1 MRKLLFFF
9 LISISL
15 LAQKAPENLGSA
27 VNSEYSELNP
37 VISPDGRTLYFG
49 RKSHPSNRYG
59 VKGSETIS
67 GSQDIWFSEKVGDTW
82 SSARRL
88 SEVLNRDQYNTI
100 LSISP
105 DGQTILLKGAY
116 VNGTYETRGFSISN
130 KTTGGW
136 SVPVKVDIPGYEQLS
151 KGKNEYGYLTMD
163 GKAILLAFARKK
175 NSEDDD
181 LYVSF
186 YEDGRWSRPMDL
198 GEGIN
203 TKYSE
208 TTPFLSADGKTLY
221 FSSDRPGGQGSQDIY
236 LTRRLDDT
244 WQNWRKPQNLGS
256 PINTEEYDAY
266 YSIAAKGDYAYF
278 MSGKASLGKKDI
290 FRLSVESLEAAGTE
304 GLSPKSGG
312 KESGG
317 SPEGLSPKSG
327 GKESGG
333 SPEGMSPKSGGK
345 ESGGSPEGLS
355 PKSGGKE
362 SGGKVGNAPSDAA
375 MGDSRL
381 GNSSTRSVTS
391 QESDPV
397 VLLSG
402 TVLNQQTGK
411 VPEDATITY
420 EDLSNGKVLG
430 QAKPDPSSGKY
441 KLVLPYGKNYGITAK
456 AKGLIP
462 ASTNLDLSTLR
473 GRYLELDDRDLSM
486 VPLVKGN
493 TATVNNLFFDLGKA
507 ALKPESEPELKR
519 ILQVM
524 KENKALVIEISG
536 HTDNTG
542 SDEINNKLSLERAN
556 AVKDYLLNGLI
567 ESNRIR
573 TKGYGKSKPKAD
585 NATEEGRQ
593 INRRV
598 EIEIL

>member
-1 MRKLLFFF
+1 MRKLLFFLLMSGF
-9 LISISL
+9 LM
-15 LAQKAPENLGSA
+15 AQKAPENLGSA
-27 VNSEYSELNP
+27 VNSEFSELNP

-49 RKSHPSNRYG
+49 RKNHPANRYG

-67 GSQDIWFSEKVGDTW
+67 GSQDIWFSEKVGDNW
-82 SSARRL
+82 STARRL

-130 KTTGGW
+130 KTTAGW
-136 SVPVKVDIPGYEQLS
+136 TVPVKVDIPGYEQMS

-181 LYVSF
+181 LYISF
-186 YEDGRWSRPMDL
+186 FEDGRWTRPLEL
-198 GEGIN
+198 GDEIN

-244 WQNWRKPQNLGS
+244 WQHWRKPQNLGS
-256 PINTEEYDAY
+256 PINTDEYDAY

-278 MSGKASLGKKDI
+278 MSGKGSLGKKDI
-290 FRLSVESLEAAGTE
+290 FRLAIESPESAGTE
-304 GLSPKSGG
+304 GTSPKSEGKESGFSPEGTSPKSGG
-312 KESGG
+312 TEAGG
-317 SPEGLSPKSG
+317 NTSG
-327 GKESGG
+327 GKI
-333 SPEGMSPKSGGK
+333 
-345 ESGGSPEGLS
+345 
-355 PKSGGKE
+355 
-362 SGGKVGNAPSDAA
+362 GNAPADAA
-375 MGDSRL
+375 MADSRF
-381 GNSSTRSVTS
+381 GPSSTRSVTS

-411 VPEDATITY
+411 VPEDASVTY

-430 QAKPDPSSGKY
+430 QAKPDPTTGKY

-462 ASTNLDLSTLR
+462 TSTNLDLSTAR

-493 TATVNNLFFDLGKA
+493 TATINNLFFDLGKA
-507 ALKPESEPELKR
+507 TLKPESEPELKR

-524 KENKALVIEISG
+524 KENTALVIEISG

-556 AVKDYLLNGLI
+556 AVKENLLKGGI
-567 ESNRIR
+567 DQARIK

>member
-1 MRKLLFFF
+1 M
-9 LISISL
+9 
-15 LAQKAPENLGSA
+15 AQKAPENLGSA
-27 VNSEYSELNP
+27 VNSEFSELNP

-49 RKSHPSNRYG
+49 RKNHPANRYG

-82 SSARRL
+82 STARRL

-130 KTTGGW
+130 KTTAGW
-136 SVPVKVDIPGYEQLS
+136 TVPVKVDIPGYEQMS

-186 YEDGRWSRPMDL
+186 FEDGRWTRPLEL
-198 GEGIN
+198 GDEIN

-244 WQNWRKPQNLGS
+244 WQHWRKPQNLGA

-266 YSIAAKGDYAYF
+266 YSISAKGDYAYF
-278 MSGKASLGKKDI
+278 MSGKGSLGKKDI
-290 FRLSVESLEAAGTE
+290 FRLAIESPPGGGLVKESSQVGGAASDLVKESE
-304 GLSPKSGG
+304 GKDSGG
-312 KESGG
+312 KII
-317 SPEGLSPKSG
+317 
-327 GKESGG
+327 
-333 SPEGMSPKSGGK
+333 
-345 ESGGSPEGLS
+345 
-355 PKSGGKE
+355 
-362 SGGKVGNAPSDAA
+362 NAPADAA
-375 MGDSRL
+375 MADSRF
-381 GNSSTRSVTS
+381 GPSSTRSVTS

-411 VPEDATITY
+411 VPEDAYVTY

-430 QAKPDPSSGKY
+430 QAKPDPTTGKY

-462 ASTNLDLSTLR
+462 TSTNLDLTTVR

-493 TATVNNLFFDLGKA
+493 TATINNLFFDLGKA
-507 ALKPESEPELKR
+507 TLKPESEPELKR

-524 KENKALVIEISG
+524 KENTALVIEISG

-556 AVKDYLLNGLI
+556 AVRENLLKGGI
-567 ESNRIR
+567 DQARIK

>member
-1 MRKLLFFF
+1 MDHGLSAGEDGKEVDLRGMRKLLFFLLMSGF
-9 LISISL
+9 LM
-15 LAQKAPENLGSA
+15 AQKAPENLGSA
-27 VNSEYSELNP
+27 VNSEFSELNP

-49 RKSHPSNRYG
+49 RKNHPANRYG

-82 SSARRL
+82 STARRL

-130 KTTGGW
+130 KTTAGW
-136 SVPVKVDIPGYEQLS
+136 TVPVKVDIPGYEQMS

-186 YEDGRWSRPMDL
+186 FEDGRWTRPLEL
-198 GEGIN
+198 GDEIN

-244 WQNWRKPQNLGS
+244 WQHWRKPQNLGA

-266 YSIAAKGDYAYF
+266 YSISAKGDYAYF
-278 MSGKASLGKKDI
+278 MSGKGSLGKKDI
-290 FRLSVESLEAAGTE
+290 FRLAIESPPGG
-304 GLSPKSGG
+304 GLVKESGG
-312 KESGG
+312 KES
-317 SPEGLSPKSG
+317 EGKDSG
-327 GKESGG
+327 GKII
-333 SPEGMSPKSGGK
+333 
-345 ESGGSPEGLS
+345 
-355 PKSGGKE
+355 
-362 SGGKVGNAPSDAA
+362 NAPADAA
-375 MGDSRL
+375 MADSRF
-381 GNSSTRSVTS
+381 GPSSTRSVTS

-411 VPEDATITY
+411 VPEDASVTY

-430 QAKPDPSSGKY
+430 QAKPDPTTGKY

-462 ASTNLDLSTLR
+462 TSTNLDLTTVR

-493 TATVNNLFFDLGKA
+493 TATINNLFFDLGKA
-507 ALKPESEPELKR
+507 TLKPESEPELKR

-524 KENKALVIEISG
+524 KENTALVIEISG

-556 AVKDYLLNGLI
+556 AVRENLLKGGI
-567 ESNRIR
+567 DQARIK

>member
-1 MRKLLFFF
+1 MKKLLFFL
-9 LISISL
+9 LISGFL
-15 LAQKAPENLGSA
+15 MAQKAPENLGSA
-27 VNSEYSELNP
+27 VNSEFSELNP

-49 RKSHPSNRYG
+49 RKNHPANRYG
-59 VKGSETIS
+59 VKGSETIA

-82 SSARRL
+82 STARRL

-116 VNGTYETRGFSISN
+116 VNGAYETRGFSISN
-130 KTTGGW
+130 KTNGGW
-136 SVPVKVDIPGYEQLS
+136 SVPVKVDIPGYEQMS
-151 KGKNEYGYLTMD
+151 KGKNEYAYLTMD

-186 YEDGRWSRPMDL
+186 FEDGRWTRPLEL
-198 GEGIN
+198 GEEIN

-236 LTRRLDDT
+236 MTRRLDDT
-244 WQNWRKPQNLGS
+244 WQHWRKPQNLGT

-278 MSGKASLGKKDI
+278 MSGKGSLGKKDI
-290 FRLSVESLEAAGTE
+290 FRLAIESPEGDSPESAGSPD
-304 GLSPKSGG
+304 GISPKSRGTGAGG
-312 KESGG
+312 T
-317 SPEGLSPKSG
+317 
-327 GKESGG
+327 
-333 SPEGMSPKSGGK
+333 
-345 ESGGSPEGLS
+345 
-355 PKSGGKE
+355 E
-362 SGGKVGNAPSDAA
+362 SGGKVGNAPADAA
-375 MGDSRL
+375 IGDSRF

-391 QESDPV
+391 QDSDPV
-397 VLLSG
+397 VLVSG

-411 VPEDATITY
+411 VPEDASVSY
-420 EDLSNGKVLG
+420 EDLSTGKVLG
-430 QAKPDPSSGKY
+430 QAKPDPATGRY
-441 KLVLPYGKNYGITAK
+441 KLVLPFGKNYGITAK

-462 ASTNLDLSTLR
+462 TSTNLDLTTMK

-493 TATVNNLFFDLGKA
+493 TATINNLFFDLGKA
-507 ALKPESEPELKR
+507 TLKPESAPELKR

-524 KENKALVIEISG
+524 SENKALVIEISG

-556 AVKDYLLNGLI
+556 AVKDYLLKSGI
-567 ESNRIR
+567 DTARIR
-573 TKGYGKSKPKAD
+573 TKGYGKTKPKAD
-585 NATEEGRQ
+585 NSTEEGRQ

>member
-1 MRKLLFFF
+1 MRKLLFFL
-9 LISISL
+9 LISGFL
-15 LAQKAPENLGSA
+15 MAQKAPENLGSA
-27 VNSEYSELNP
+27 VNSEFSELNP

-49 RKSHPSNRYG
+49 RKNHPANRYG

-116 VNGTYETRGFSISN
+116 VNGAYETRGFSISN
-130 KTTGGW
+130 KTTAGW
-136 SVPVKVDIPGYEQLS
+136 TVPVKVDIPGYEQMS

-186 YEDGRWSRPMDL
+186 FEEGSWTRPLEL
-198 GEGIN
+198 GDEIN

-244 WQNWRKPQNLGS
+244 WQHWRKPQNLGS
-256 PINTEEYDAY
+256 PINTDEYDAY

-278 MSGKASLGKKDI
+278 MSGKGSLGKKDI
-290 FRLSVESLEAAGTE
+290 FRLALEAQ
-304 GLSPKSGG
+304 SPPGG
-312 KESGG
+312 GSVNESSQVGGAASDLVKESPDA
-317 SPEGLSPKSG
+317 SGLV
-327 GKESGG
+327 KESQLRGPVNG
-333 SPEGMSPKSGGK
+333 
-345 ESGGSPEGLS
+345 
-355 PKSGGKE
+355 
-362 SGGKVGNAPSDAA
+362 
-375 MGDSRL
+375 
-381 GNSSTRSVTS
+381 STRSVTS

-411 VPEDATITY
+411 VPEDASVTY

-430 QAKPDPSSGKY
+430 QAKPDPTTGKY

-462 ASTNLDLSTLR
+462 TSTNLDLTTMR

-493 TATVNNLFFDLGKA
+493 TATINNLFFDLGKA
-507 ALKPESEPELKR
+507 TLKPESEPELKR

-524 KENKALVIEISG
+524 KENVALVIEISG

-556 AVKDYLLNGLI
+556 AVKENLLKGGI
-567 ESNRIR
+567 DQARIK

>member
-1 MRKLLFFF
+1 MKKTLFFL
-9 LISISL
+9 LISVSL
-15 LAQKAPENLGSA
+15 LAQKAPENLGTA

-37 VISPDGRTLYFG
+37 VIAPDGRTLYFG
-49 RKSHPSNRYG
+49 RKSHPANRFG

-82 SSARRL
+82 STARRL
-88 SEVLNRDQYNTI
+88 SDVLNRDQYNTI

-116 VNGTYETRGFSISN
+116 VNGAYETRGFSLAN
-130 KTTGGW
+130 KTAGGW
-136 SVPVKVDIPGYEQLS
+136 TVPQKVEIPGYEQMS

-163 GKAILLAFARKK
+163 GKAILLAFSRKK

-186 YEDGRWSRPMDL
+186 LEDGRWTRPMDL

-244 WQNWRKPQNLGS
+244 WQNWRKPQNLGA
-256 PINTEEYDAY
+256 PINTEDFDAY
-266 YSIAAKGDYAYF
+266 YSIAAKGDFAYF
-278 MSGKASLGKKDI
+278 ISGKGSLGKKDI
-290 FRLSVESLEAAGTE
+290 FRLAVESPPGG
-304 GLSPKSGG
+304 GLVN
-312 KESGG
+312 ES
-317 SPEGLSPKSG
+317 E
-327 GKESGG
+327 
-333 SPEGMSPKSGGK
+333 
-345 ESGGSPEGLS
+345 
-355 PKSGGKE
+355 GKE
-362 SGGKVGNAPSDAA
+362 SGGKVGNAPTDVAV
-375 MGDSRL
+375 GESRL
-381 GNSSTRSVTS
+381 SPSSTRSVTS

-402 TVLNQQTGK
+402 TVVNQQTGK
-411 VPEDATITY
+411 VPEDASVTY
-420 EDLSNGKVLG
+420 EDLATGKSLG
-430 QAKPDPSSGKY
+430 QAKPDPNTGKY

-462 ASTNLDLSTLR
+462 TSINLDLSTAN

-486 VPLVKGN
+486 VPLVKGS

-507 ALKPESEPELKR
+507 SLKPESEPELKR

-524 KENKALVIEISG
+524 NENKNLVIEISG

-542 SDEINNKLSLERAN
+542 SDEINNKLSLDRAN
-556 AVKDYLLNGLI
+556 AVKDNLLKGGI
-567 ESNRIR
+567 DSARIR
-573 TKGYGKSKPKAD
+573 SKGYGKSKPKAD
-585 NATEEGRQ
+585 NSTEEGRQ

>member
-1 MRKLLFFF
+1 M
-9 LISISL
+9 
-15 LAQKAPENLGSA
+15 AQKAPENLGSA
-27 VNSEYSELNP
+27 VNSEFSELNP

-49 RKSHPSNRYG
+49 RKNHPANRFG

-82 SSARRL
+82 STARRL

-116 VNGTYETRGFSISN
+116 VNGAYETRGFSISN
-130 KTTGGW
+130 KTTAGW
-136 SVPVKVDIPGYEQLS
+136 TVPVKVDIPGYEQMS
-151 KGKNEYGYLTMD
+151 KGKNEYAYLTMD

-186 YEDGRWSRPMDL
+186 FEDGRWTRPLEL
-198 GEGIN
+198 GEEIN

-244 WQNWRKPQNLGS
+244 WQHWRKPQNLGS
-256 PINTEEYDAY
+256 PINSEEYDAY
-266 YSIAAKGDYAYF
+266 YSISAKGDYAYF
-278 MSGKASLGKKDI
+278 MSGKGSLGKKDI
-290 FRLSVESLEAAGTE
+290 FRLALESPPGG
-304 GLSPKSGG
+304 GLVNESEG

-317 SPEGLSPKSG
+317 SEA
-327 GKESGG
+327 
-333 SPEGMSPKSGGK
+333 
-345 ESGGSPEGLS
+345 
-355 PKSGGKE
+355 
-362 SGGKVGNAPSDAA
+362 GGKVGNAPADAA
-375 MGDSRL
+375 MGDNRL
-381 GNSSTRSVTS
+381 GNTSARSVTS
-391 QESDPV
+391 QDSDPV

-411 VPEDATITY
+411 VPEDASVTY
-420 EDLSNGKVLG
+420 EDLSTGKVLG
-430 QAKPDPSSGKY
+430 QAKPDLATGKY
-441 KLVLPYGKNYGITAK
+441 KLVLPFGKNYGITAK

-462 ASTNLDLSTLR
+462 ASTNIDLSTMK

-493 TATVNNLFFDLGKA
+493 TATINNLFFDLGKA
-507 ALKPESEPELKR
+507 ILKPESTPELKR

-524 KENKALVIEISG
+524 TENKSLVIEISG

-556 AVKDYLLNGLI
+556 AVKENLLKGGI
-567 ESNRIR
+567 DTARIR
-573 TKGYGKSKPKAD
+573 TKGFGKSKPKAD

>member
-1 MRKLLFFF
+1 MRKLLFFLLMSGF
-9 LISISL
+9 LM
-15 LAQKAPENLGSA
+15 AQKAPENLGSA
-27 VNSEYSELNP
+27 VNSEFSELNP

-49 RKSHPSNRYG
+49 RKNHPANRYG

-116 VNGTYETRGFSISN
+116 VNGAYETRGFSISN
-130 KTTGGW
+130 KTTAGW
-136 SVPVKVDIPGYEQLS
+136 TVPVKVDIPGYEQMS

-181 LYVSF
+181 LYISF
-186 YEDGRWSRPMDL
+186 FEEGRWTRPLEL
-198 GEGIN
+198 GDEIN

-244 WQNWRKPQNLGS
+244 WQHWRKPQNLGA
-256 PINTEEYDAY
+256 PINTDEYDAY

-278 MSGKASLGKKDI
+278 MSGKGSLGKKDI
-290 FRLSVESLEAAGTE
+290 FRLAVESQSPPGGGSVNESSQVGGAASDLVKG
-304 GLSPKSGG
+304 SPDVSGSV
-312 KESGG
+312 KESPDV
-317 SPEGLSPKSG
+317 SGLV
-327 GKESGG
+327 KESPLRGPVNG
-333 SPEGMSPKSGGK
+333 
-345 ESGGSPEGLS
+345 
-355 PKSGGKE
+355 
-362 SGGKVGNAPSDAA
+362 
-375 MGDSRL
+375 
-381 GNSSTRSVTS
+381 STRSVTS

-411 VPEDATITY
+411 VPEDASVTY

-430 QAKPDPSSGKY
+430 QAKPDPTTGKY

-462 ASTNLDLSTLR
+462 TSTNLDLTTAR

-493 TATVNNLFFDLGKA
+493 TATINNLFFDLGKA
-507 ALKPESEPELKR
+507 TLKPESEPELKR

-524 KENKALVIEISG
+524 KENVALVIEISG

-556 AVKDYLLNGLI
+556 AVKENLLKGGI
-567 ESNRIR
+567 DQVRIK

>member
-1 MRKLLFFF
+1 MKKLLFFL
-9 LISISL
+9 LISGFL
-15 LAQKAPENLGSA
+15 MAQKAPENLGSA
-27 VNSEYSELNP
+27 VNSEFSELNP

-49 RKSHPSNRYG
+49 RKNHPANRYG
-59 VKGSETIS
+59 VKGSETIA

-82 SSARRL
+82 STARRL

-116 VNGTYETRGFSISN
+116 VNGAYETRGFSISN
-130 KTTGGW
+130 KTNGGW
-136 SVPVKVDIPGYEQLS
+136 SVPVKVDIPGYEQMS
-151 KGKNEYGYLTMD
+151 KGKNEYAYLTMD

-186 YEDGRWSRPMDL
+186 FEDGRWTRPLEL
-198 GEGIN
+198 GEEIN

-236 LTRRLDDT
+236 MTRRLDDT
-244 WQNWRKPQNLGS
+244 WQHWRKPQNLGT

-278 MSGKASLGKKDI
+278 MSGKGSLGKKDI
-290 FRLSVESLEAAGTE
+290 FRLAIE
-304 GLSPKSGG
+304 
-312 KESGG
+312 
-317 SPEGLSPKSG
+317 SPEGDSP
-327 GKESGG
+327 ESAG
-333 SPEGMSPKSGGK
+333 SPDGMSPNSRGTGAGGT
-345 ESGGSPEGLS
+345 
-355 PKSGGKE
+355 E
-362 SGGKVGNAPSDAA
+362 SGGKVGNAPADAA
-375 MGDSRL
+375 MGESRF

-391 QESDPV
+391 QDSDPV
-397 VLLSG
+397 VLVSG

-411 VPEDATITY
+411 VPEDASVSY
-420 EDLSNGKVLG
+420 EDLSTGKVLG
-430 QAKPDPSSGKY
+430 QAKPDPATGRY
-441 KLVLPYGKNYGITAK
+441 KLVLPFGKNYGITAK

-462 ASTNLDLSTLR
+462 TSTNLDLTTMK

-493 TATVNNLFFDLGKA
+493 TATINNLFFDLGKA
-507 ALKPESEPELKR
+507 TLKPESAPELKR

-524 KENKALVIEISG
+524 SENKALVIEISG

-556 AVKDYLLNGLI
+556 AVKDYLLKAGI
-567 ESNRIR
+567 DTARIR
-573 TKGYGKSKPKAD
+573 TKGYGKTKPKAD
-585 NATEEGRQ
+585 NSTEEGRQ

>member
-1 MRKLLFFF
+1 
-9 LISISL
+9 
-15 LAQKAPENLGSA
+15 
-27 VNSEYSELNP
+27 
-37 VISPDGRTLYFG
+37 
-49 RKSHPSNRYG
+49 
-59 VKGSETIS
+59 VKI
-67 GSQDIWFSEKVGDTW
+67 
-82 SSARRL
+82 
-88 SEVLNRDQYNTI
+88 
-100 LSISP
+100 
-105 DGQTILLKGAY
+105 
-116 VNGTYETRGFSISN
+116 
-130 KTTGGW
+130 
-136 SVPVKVDIPGYEQLS
+136 DIPGYEQLS

-175 NSEDDD
+175 NSEEDD

-186 YEDGRWSRPMDL
+186 YENGRWSRPMDL

-266 YSIAAKGDYAYF
+266 YSIAAKGDYAFF

-290 FRLSVESLEAAGTE
+290 FRLSVESPEAAGTE
-304 GLSPKSGG
+304 GLSPKSGA
-312 KESGG
+312 KESGV
-317 SPEGLSPKSG
+317 SETG
-327 GKESGG
+327 GK
-333 SPEGMSPKSGGK
+333 M
-345 ESGGSPEGLS
+345 
-355 PKSGGKE
+355 
-362 SGGKVGNAPSDAA
+362 GNTPSDAA
-375 MGDSRL
+375 MGDSRF
-381 GNSSTRSVTS
+381 GNSSSRSVTS

-462 ASTNLDLSTLR
+462 ASTNLDLSTMK

-493 TATVNNLFFDLGKA
+493 TATINNLFFDLGKA

-567 ESNRIR
+567 ESTRIR

>member
-1 MRKLLFFF
+1 MRKLLFFLLMSGF
-9 LISISL
+9 LM
-15 LAQKAPENLGSA
+15 AQKAPENLGSA
-27 VNSEYSELNP
+27 VNSEFSELNP

-49 RKSHPSNRYG
+49 RKNHPANRYG

-116 VNGTYETRGFSISN
+116 VNGAYETRGFSISN
-130 KTTGGW
+130 KTTAGW
-136 SVPVKVDIPGYEQLS
+136 TVPVKVDIPGYEQMS

-186 YEDGRWSRPMDL
+186 FEDGRWTRPLEL
-198 GEGIN
+198 GDEIN

-244 WQNWRKPQNLGS
+244 WQHWRKPQNLGS
-256 PINTEEYDAY
+256 PINTDEYDAY

-278 MSGKASLGKKDI
+278 MSGKGSLGKKDI
-290 FRLSVESLEAAGTE
+290 FRLALEAQ
-304 GLSPKSGG
+304 SPPGGGSVNESSQVGGAASDLVKGSPDVSGSVKG
-312 KESGG
+312 APDASGVVNESSLRDLVKESPPGG
-317 SPEGLSPKSG
+317 GPVNG
-327 GKESGG
+327 
-333 SPEGMSPKSGGK
+333 
-345 ESGGSPEGLS
+345 
-355 PKSGGKE
+355 
-362 SGGKVGNAPSDAA
+362 
-375 MGDSRL
+375 
-381 GNSSTRSVTS
+381 STRSVTS

-411 VPEDATITY
+411 VPEDASVTY

-430 QAKPDPSSGKY
+430 QAKPDPTTGKY

-462 ASTNLDLSTLR
+462 TSTNLDLTTMR

-486 VPLVKGN
+486 VPLMKGN
-493 TATVNNLFFDLGKA
+493 TATINNLFFDLGKA
-507 ALKPESEPELKR
+507 TLKPESEPELKR

-524 KENKALVIEISG
+524 KENMALVIEISG

-556 AVKDYLLNGLI
+556 AVKENLLKGGI
-567 ESNRIR
+567 DQSRIR

>member
-1 MRKLLFFF
+1 VDLRRMRKLLFFL
-9 LISISL
+9 LISEFL
-15 LAQKAPENLGSA
+15 MAQKAPENLGSA
-27 VNSEYSELNP
+27 VNSEYAELNP
-37 VISPDGRTLYFG
+37 VIAPDGKTLYFG
-49 RKSHPSNRYG
+49 RKSHPANRFG
-59 VKGSETIS
+59 IKGSETIS

-82 SSARRL
+82 STARRL
-88 SEVLNRDQYNTI
+88 SDVLNRDQYNTI

-116 VNGTYETRGFSISN
+116 VNGAYETRGFSVAN
-130 KTTGGW
+130 KTAGGW
-136 SVPVKVDIPGYEQLS
+136 TVPQKVEIPGYEQMS

-186 YEDGRWSRPMDL
+186 LENGKWTRPMDL
-198 GEGIN
+198 GDGIN
-203 TKYSE
+203 TNYSE

-221 FSSDRPGGQGSQDIY
+221 FSSNRPGGQGSQDIY

-244 WQNWRKPQNLGS
+244 WQNWRKPQNLGT
-256 PINTEEYDAY
+256 PINTEDFDAY
-266 YSIAAKGDYAYF
+266 YSLSAKGDFAYF
-278 MSGKASLGKKDI
+278 ISGKGSLGKKDI
-290 FRLSVESLEAAGTE
+290 FRLAVDSPE
-304 GLSPKSGG
+304 GDSPKSGG
-312 KESGG
+312 NESGG
-317 SPEGLSPKSG
+317 SSELTSPKT
-327 GKESGG
+327 
-333 SPEGMSPKSGGK
+333 
-345 ESGGSPEGLS
+345 
-355 PKSGGKE
+355 GGKE
-362 SGGKVGNAPSDAA
+362 SGGKVGNAPSDVAI
-375 MGDSRL
+375 GDSRF
-381 GNSSTRSVTS
+381 GTSSTRSVTS

-402 TVLNQQTGK
+402 TVVNQLTGK
-411 VPEDATITY
+411 VPDDASVTY
-420 EDLSNGKVLG
+420 EDLATGKSLG
-430 QAKPDPSSGKY
+430 QAKPDPNTGKY

-462 ASTNLDLSTLR
+462 TSINLDLSTAN

-486 VPLVKGN
+486 VPLVKGS

-507 ALKPESEPELKR
+507 SLKPESEPELKR
-519 ILQVM
+519 IFQVM
-524 KENKALVIEISG
+524 KENKNLVIEISG

-556 AVKDYLLNGLI
+556 AVKDYLFIGGI
-567 ESNRIR
+567 DIARIR

>member
-1 MRKLLFFF
+1 MRKLWFF
-9 LISISL
+9 LLISSSL
-15 LAQKAPENLGSA
+15 MAQKTPENLGSA

-49 RKSHPSNRYG
+49 RKSHPANRYG

-116 VNGTYETRGFSISN
+116 VNGAYETRGFSISN
-130 KTTGGW
+130 KTTAGW
-136 SVPVKVDIPGYEQLS
+136 TVPVKVEIPGYEQMS

-163 GKAILLAFARKK
+163 GKALLLAFSRKK

-186 YEDGRWSRPMDL
+186 FEEGHWTRPMDL
-198 GEGIN
+198 GETIN

-278 MSGKASLGKKDI
+278 MSAKGSLGKKDI
-290 FRLSVESLEAAGTE
+290 FRLALDSPEGESPKSEGSPEGT
-304 GLSPKSGG
+304 SPKSGG
-312 KESGG
+312 NEA
-317 SPEGLSPKSG
+317 
-327 GKESGG
+327 
-333 SPEGMSPKSGGK
+333 
-345 ESGGSPEGLS
+345 
-355 PKSGGKE
+355 
-362 SGGKVGNAPSDAA
+362 GGKVGNAPSDVAL
-375 MGDSRL
+375 GDSRF

-411 VPEDATITY
+411 VPEDASVSY
-420 EDLSNGKVLG
+420 EDLSTGKVLG
-430 QAKPDPSSGKY
+430 QAKPDPTTGKY

-462 ASTNLDLSTLR
+462 ASTNLDLSTMK

-493 TATVNNLFFDLGKA
+493 TATINNLFFDLGKA
-507 ALKPESEPELKR
+507 TLKPESGPELKR

-524 KENKALVIEISG
+524 TENKSLVIEISG

-542 SDEINNKLSLERAN
+542 SDEINDKLSLERAN
-556 AVKDYLLNGLI
+556 AVKDNLLKGGI
-567 ESNRIR
+567 DTSRIR

-585 NATEEGRQ
+585 NSTEEGRQ

>member
-1 MRKLLFFF
+1 MRKLLFFLLMSGF
-9 LISISL
+9 LM
-15 LAQKAPENLGSA
+15 AQKAPENLGSA
-27 VNSEYSELNP
+27 VNSEFSELNP

-49 RKSHPSNRYG
+49 RKNHPANRYG

-82 SSARRL
+82 STARRL

-116 VNGTYETRGFSISN
+116 VNGAYETRGFSISN
-130 KTTGGW
+130 KTTAGW
-136 SVPVKVDIPGYEQLS
+136 TVPVKVDIPGYEQMS

-186 YEDGRWSRPMDL
+186 FEEGRWTRPLEL
-198 GEGIN
+198 GEEIN

-244 WQNWRKPQNLGS
+244 WQHWRKPQNLGS
-256 PINTEEYDAY
+256 PINTDEYDAY

-278 MSGKASLGKKDI
+278 MSGKGSLGKKDI
-290 FRLSVESLEAAGTE
+290 FRLSVESPPGSEAAGGSVNE
-304 GLSPKSGG
+304 SSQVGG
-312 KESGG
+312 AASDLVKGSSLRDLVKESPPGG
-317 SPEGLSPKSG
+317 GPVNG
-327 GKESGG
+327 
-333 SPEGMSPKSGGK
+333 
-345 ESGGSPEGLS
+345 
-355 PKSGGKE
+355 
-362 SGGKVGNAPSDAA
+362 
-375 MGDSRL
+375 
-381 GNSSTRSVTS
+381 STRSVTS

-411 VPEDATITY
+411 VPEDASVTY

-430 QAKPDPSSGKY
+430 QAKPDPTTGKY

-462 ASTNLDLSTLR
+462 TSTNLDLTTMR

-493 TATVNNLFFDLGKA
+493 TATINNLFFDLGKA
-507 ALKPESEPELKR
+507 TLKPESEPELKR

-524 KENKALVIEISG
+524 KENMALVIEISG

-542 SDEINNKLSLERAN
+542 SEEINNKLSLERAN
-556 AVKDYLLNGLI
+556 AVKENLLKGGI
-567 ESNRIR
+567 DQARIR

>member
-1 MRKLLFFF
+1 MRKLLFFLLMSGF
-9 LISISL
+9 LM
-15 LAQKAPENLGSA
+15 AQKAPENLGSA
-27 VNSEYSELNP
+27 VNSEFSELNP

-49 RKSHPSNRYG
+49 RKNHPANRYG

-82 SSARRL
+82 STARRL

-130 KTTGGW
+130 KTTAGW
-136 SVPVKVDIPGYEQLS
+136 TVPVKVDIPGYEQMS

-186 YEDGRWSRPMDL
+186 FEDGRWTRPLEL
-198 GEGIN
+198 GDEIN

-244 WQNWRKPQNLGS
+244 WQHWRKPQNLGA

-266 YSIAAKGDYAYF
+266 YSISAKGDYAYF
-278 MSGKASLGKKDI
+278 MSGKGSLGKKDI
-290 FRLSVESLEAAGTE
+290 FRLAIESPPGG
-304 GLSPKSGG
+304 GLVKESGG
-312 KESGG
+312 KES
-317 SPEGLSPKSG
+317 EGKDSG
-327 GKESGG
+327 GKII
-333 SPEGMSPKSGGK
+333 
-345 ESGGSPEGLS
+345 
-355 PKSGGKE
+355 
-362 SGGKVGNAPSDAA
+362 NAPADAA
-375 MGDSRL
+375 MADSRF
-381 GNSSTRSVTS
+381 GPSSTRSVTS

-411 VPEDATITY
+411 VPEDAYVTY

-430 QAKPDPSSGKY
+430 QAKPDPTTGKY

-462 ASTNLDLSTLR
+462 TSTNLDLTTVR

-493 TATVNNLFFDLGKA
+493 TATINNLFFDLGKA
-507 ALKPESEPELKR
+507 TLKPESEPELKR

-524 KENKALVIEISG
+524 KENTALVIEISG

-556 AVKDYLLNGLI
+556 AVRENLLKGGI
-567 ESNRIR
+567 DQARIK

>member
-1 MRKLLFFF
+1 MRKLLFFLLMSGF
-9 LISISL
+9 LM
-15 LAQKAPENLGSA
+15 AQKAPENLGSA
-27 VNSEYSELNP
+27 VNSEFSELNP

-49 RKSHPSNRYG
+49 RKNHPANRYG

-116 VNGTYETRGFSISN
+116 VNGAYETRGFSISN
-130 KTTGGW
+130 KTTAGW
-136 SVPVKVDIPGYEQLS
+136 TVPVKVDIPGYEQMS

-186 YEDGRWSRPMDL
+186 FEEGRWTRPLEL
-198 GEGIN
+198 GEEIN

-244 WQNWRKPQNLGS
+244 WQHWRKPQNLGS
-256 PINTEEYDAY
+256 PINTDEYDAY

-278 MSGKASLGKKDI
+278 MSGKGSLGKKDI
-290 FRLSVESLEAAGTE
+290 FRLSVESPDASGVVNESSQVGGAASDLVKG
-304 GLSPKSGG
+304 SPDVSGSV
-312 KESGG
+312 KESLQRGPVNG
-317 SPEGLSPKSG
+317 
-327 GKESGG
+327 
-333 SPEGMSPKSGGK
+333 
-345 ESGGSPEGLS
+345 
-355 PKSGGKE
+355 
-362 SGGKVGNAPSDAA
+362 
-375 MGDSRL
+375 
-381 GNSSTRSVTS
+381 STRSVTS

-411 VPEDATITY
+411 VPEDASVTY

-430 QAKPDPSSGKY
+430 QAKPDPTTGKY

-462 ASTNLDLSTLR
+462 TSTNLDLTTMR

-486 VPLVKGN
+486 VPLMKGN
-493 TATVNNLFFDLGKA
+493 TATINNLFFDLGKA
-507 ALKPESEPELKR
+507 TLKPESEPELKR

-524 KENKALVIEISG
+524 KENTSLVIEISG

-556 AVKDYLLNGLI
+556 AVKENLLKGGI
-567 ESNRIR
+567 DQVRIK

>member
-1 MRKLLFFF
+1 MDHGLPAREDGEKVDLRGMRKLLFFLLMSGF
-9 LISISL
+9 LM
-15 LAQKAPENLGSA
+15 AQKAPENLGSA
-27 VNSEYSELNP
+27 VNSEFSELNP

-49 RKSHPSNRYG
+49 RKNHPANRYG

-82 SSARRL
+82 STARRL

-130 KTTGGW
+130 KTTAGW
-136 SVPVKVDIPGYEQLS
+136 TVPVKVDIPGYEQMS

-186 YEDGRWSRPMDL
+186 FEDGRWTRPLEL
-198 GEGIN
+198 GDEIN

-221 FSSDRPGGQGSQDIY
+221 FSSDRPGGLGSQDIY

-244 WQNWRKPQNLGS
+244 WQHWRKPQNLGS
-256 PINTEEYDAY
+256 PINTDEYDAY
-266 YSIAAKGDYAYF
+266 YSISAKGDYAYF
-278 MSGKASLGKKDI
+278 MSGKGSLGKKDI
-290 FRLSVESLEAAGTE
+290 FRLAIESAETDE
-304 GLSPKSGG
+304 SSPKSGG
-312 KESGG
+312 TEAGGNTSSG
-317 SPEGLSPKSG
+317 KI
-327 GKESGG
+327 
-333 SPEGMSPKSGGK
+333 
-345 ESGGSPEGLS
+345 
-355 PKSGGKE
+355 
-362 SGGKVGNAPSDAA
+362 GNAPADAA
-375 MGDSRL
+375 MADSRF
-381 GNSSTRSVTS
+381 GPSSTRSVTS

-411 VPEDATITY
+411 VPEDASVTY

-430 QAKPDPSSGKY
+430 QAKPDPTTGKY

-462 ASTNLDLSTLR
+462 TSTNLDLTTVR

-493 TATVNNLFFDLGKA
+493 TATINNLFFDLGKA
-507 ALKPESEPELKR
+507 TLKPESEPELKR

-524 KENKALVIEISG
+524 KENTALVIEISG

-556 AVKDYLLNGLI
+556 AVKENLLKGGI
-567 ESNRIR
+567 DQARIK

>member
-1 MRKLLFFF
+1 M
-9 LISISL
+9 
-15 LAQKAPENLGSA
+15 
-27 VNSEYSELNP
+27 
-37 VISPDGRTLYFG
+37 
-49 RKSHPSNRYG
+49 
-59 VKGSETIS
+59 
-67 GSQDIWFSEKVGDTW
+67 
-82 SSARRL
+82 
-88 SEVLNRDQYNTI
+88 
-100 LSISP
+100 
-105 DGQTILLKGAY
+105 
-116 VNGTYETRGFSISN
+116 
-130 KTTGGW
+130 
-136 SVPVKVDIPGYEQLS
+136 
-151 KGKNEYGYLTMD
+151 
-163 GKAILLAFARKK
+163 
-175 NSEDDD
+175 
-181 LYVSF
+181 
-186 YEDGRWSRPMDL
+186 
-198 GEGIN
+198 
-203 TKYSE
+203 
-208 TTPFLSADGKTLY
+208 
-221 FSSDRPGGQGSQDIY
+221 
-236 LTRRLDDT
+236 
-244 WQNWRKPQNLGS
+244 
-256 PINTEEYDAY
+256 
-266 YSIAAKGDYAYF
+266 
-278 MSGKASLGKKDI
+278 
-290 FRLSVESLEAAGTE
+290 
-304 GLSPKSGG
+304 
-312 KESGG
+312 
-317 SPEGLSPKSG
+317 
-327 GKESGG
+327 
-333 SPEGMSPKSGGK
+333 
-345 ESGGSPEGLS
+345 
-355 PKSGGKE
+355 
-362 SGGKVGNAPSDAA
+362 GNAPSDAA

-567 ESNRIR
+567 ESTRIR

>member
-1 MRKLLFFF
+1 
-9 LISISL
+9 
-15 LAQKAPENLGSA
+15 
-27 VNSEYSELNP
+27 

-49 RKSHPSNRYG
+49 RKSHPANRYG

-82 SSARRL
+82 STARRL

-130 KTTGGW
+130 KTTAGW
-136 SVPVKVDIPGYEQLS
+136 TVPVKIEIPGYEQLS

-163 GKAILLAFARKK
+163 GKALLLAFARKK

-186 YEDGRWSRPMDL
+186 FEEGRWTRPMDL
-198 GEGIN
+198 GETIN

-278 MSGKASLGKKDI
+278 MSGKGSLGKKDI
-290 FRLSVESLEAAGTE
+290 FRLALDSPE
-304 GLSPKSGG
+304 GESPK
-312 KESGG
+312 SGG
-317 SPEGLSPKSG
+317 SPEGTSPKSG
-327 GKESGG
+327 GNEAGG
-333 SPEGMSPKSGGK
+333 N
-345 ESGGSPEGLS
+345 
-355 PKSGGKE
+355 E
-362 SGGKVGNAPSDAA
+362 SGGKVGNSPQS
-375 MGDSRL
+375 GGNESVGRF

-411 VPEDATITY
+411 VPEDASVTY
-420 EDLSNGKVLG
+420 EDLSTGKVLG
-430 QAKPDPSSGKY
+430 QAKPDPNTGKY
-441 KLVLPYGKNYGITAK
+441 KLVLPFGKNYGITAK

-462 ASTNLDLSTLR
+462 ASTNLDLSTMK

-493 TATVNNLFFDLGKA
+493 TATINNLFFDLGKA
-507 ALKPESEPELKR
+507 TLKPESGPELKR

-524 KENKALVIEISG
+524 TENKSLLIEISG

-542 SDEINNKLSLERAN
+542 SDEINDKLSLERAN
-556 AVKDYLLNGLI
+556 AVKDNLLKGGI
-567 ESNRIR
+567 DTSRIR

>member
-1 MRKLLFFF
+1 MKKTLFF
-9 LISISL
+9 L
-15 LAQKAPENLGSA
+15 LMSVCLMAQKSPENLGSA

-49 RKSHPSNRYG
+49 RKSHPANRYG

-82 SSARRL
+82 STARRL

-105 DGQTILLKGAY
+105 DGQTILLKGSY
-116 VNGTYETRGFSISN
+116 VNGAYETRGFSISN
-130 KTTGGW
+130 KTTAGW
-136 SVPVKVDIPGYEQLS
+136 TVPVKVEIPGYEQLS

-163 GKAILLAFARKK
+163 GKALLLAFARKK

-186 YEDGRWSRPMDL
+186 FEDGQWTRPMDL
-198 GEGIN
+198 GETIN

-278 MSGKASLGKKDI
+278 MSGKGSLGKKDI
-290 FRLSVESLEAAGTE
+290 FRLALEAPTAGDAGGGAVSKSSQVGGADNDSVNE
-304 GLSPKSGG
+304 SPDASGSVNKSSLRDLVNGSQQSGIVGG
-312 KESGG
+312 
-317 SPEGLSPKSG
+317 
-327 GKESGG
+327 
-333 SPEGMSPKSGGK
+333 
-345 ESGGSPEGLS
+345 
-355 PKSGGKE
+355 
-362 SGGKVGNAPSDAA
+362 
-375 MGDSRL
+375 
-381 GNSSTRSVTS
+381 STRSVTS

-411 VPEDATITY
+411 VPEDASVTY
-420 EDLSNGKVLG
+420 EDLSTGKVLG
-430 QAKPDPSSGKY
+430 QAKPDPATGKY

-462 ASTNLDLSTLR
+462 ASTNLDLSTMK

-493 TATVNNLFFDLGKA
+493 TATINNLFFDLGKA
-507 ALKPESEPELKR
+507 TLKPESGPELKR

-524 KENKALVIEISG
+524 TENKSLVIEISG

-542 SDEINNKLSLERAN
+542 SDEINDKLSLERAN
-556 AVKDYLLNGLI
+556 AVKENLLKGGI
-567 ESNRIR
+567 DTSRIR

-585 NATEEGRQ
+585 NSTEEGRQ

>member
-1 MRKLLFFF
+1 MKKLLFFL
-9 LISISL
+9 LISRFL
-15 LAQKAPENLGSA
+15 MAQKAPENLGSA
-27 VNSEYSELNP
+27 VNSEFSELNP

-49 RKSHPSNRYG
+49 RKNHPANRYG
-59 VKGSETIS
+59 VKGSETIA

-82 SSARRL
+82 STARRL

-116 VNGTYETRGFSISN
+116 VNGAYETRGFSISN
-130 KTTGGW
+130 KTNGGW
-136 SVPVKVDIPGYEQLS
+136 SVPVKVDIPGYEQMS
-151 KGKNEYGYLTMD
+151 KGKNEYAYLTMD

-186 YEDGRWSRPMDL
+186 FEDGRWTRPLEL
-198 GEGIN
+198 GEEIN

-236 LTRRLDDT
+236 MTRRLDDT
-244 WQNWRKPQNLGS
+244 WQHWRKPQNLGT

-278 MSGKASLGKKDI
+278 MSGKGSLGKKDI
-290 FRLSVESLEAAGTE
+290 FRLAIE
-304 GLSPKSGG
+304 
-312 KESGG
+312 
-317 SPEGLSPKSG
+317 SPEGDSP
-327 GKESGG
+327 ESAG
-333 SPEGMSPKSGGK
+333 SPDGMSPKSIGTGAGGT
-345 ESGGSPEGLS
+345 
-355 PKSGGKE
+355 E
-362 SGGKVGNAPSDAA
+362 SGGKVGNAPADAA
-375 MGDSRL
+375 IGESRF

-391 QESDPV
+391 QDSDPV
-397 VLLSG
+397 VLVSG

-411 VPEDATITY
+411 VPEDASVSY
-420 EDLSNGKVLG
+420 EDLSTGKVLG
-430 QAKPDPSSGKY
+430 QAKPDPATGRY
-441 KLVLPYGKNYGITAK
+441 KLVLPFGKNYGITAK

-462 ASTNLDLSTLR
+462 TSTNLDLTTMK

-493 TATVNNLFFDLGKA
+493 TATINNLFFDLGKA
-507 ALKPESEPELKR
+507 TLKPESAPELKR

-524 KENKALVIEISG
+524 SENKALVIEISG

-556 AVKDYLLNGLI
+556 AVKDYLLKAGI
-567 ESNRIR
+567 DTARIR
-573 TKGYGKSKPKAD
+573 TKGYGKTKPKAD
-585 NATEEGRQ
+585 NSTEEGRQ

>member
-1 MRKLLFFF
+1 M
-9 LISISL
+9 
-15 LAQKAPENLGSA
+15 AQKAPENLGSA
-27 VNSEYSELNP
+27 VNSEFSELNP

-49 RKSHPSNRYG
+49 RKNHPANRYG

-82 SSARRL
+82 STARRL

-116 VNGTYETRGFSISN
+116 VNGAYETRGFSISN
-130 KTTGGW
+130 KTTAGW
-136 SVPVKVDIPGYEQLS
+136 TVPVKVDIPGYEQMS

-181 LYVSF
+181 LYISF
-186 YEDGRWSRPMDL
+186 FEEGRWTRPLEL
-198 GEGIN
+198 GEEIN

-244 WQNWRKPQNLGS
+244 WQHWRKPQNLGS
-256 PINTEEYDAY
+256 PINTDEYDAY

-278 MSGKASLGKKDI
+278 MSGKGSLGKKDI
-290 FRLSVESLEAAGTE
+290 FRLSVESPDASGVVNESSQVGGAASDLVKGSS
-304 GLSPKSGG
+304 LRDLV
-312 KESGG
+312 KESPPGG
-317 SPEGLSPKSG
+317 GPVNG
-327 GKESGG
+327 
-333 SPEGMSPKSGGK
+333 
-345 ESGGSPEGLS
+345 
-355 PKSGGKE
+355 
-362 SGGKVGNAPSDAA
+362 
-375 MGDSRL
+375 
-381 GNSSTRSVTS
+381 STRSVTS

-411 VPEDATITY
+411 VPEDASVTY

-430 QAKPDPSSGKY
+430 QAKPDPTTGKY

-462 ASTNLDLSTLR
+462 TSTNLDLTTMR

-486 VPLVKGN
+486 VPLMKGN
-493 TATVNNLFFDLGKA
+493 TATINNLFFDLGKA
-507 ALKPESEPELKR
+507 TLKPESEPELKR

-524 KENKALVIEISG
+524 KENVALVIEISG

-556 AVKDYLLNGLI
+556 AVKENLLKGGI
-567 ESNRIR
+567 DQARIR

>member
-1 MRKLLFFF
+1 MRKLLFFL
-9 LISISL
+9 LISGFL
-15 LAQKAPENLGSA
+15 MGQKAPENLGSA
-27 VNSEYSELNP
+27 VNSEFSELNP

-49 RKSHPSNRYG
+49 RKNHPANRYG
-59 VKGSETIS
+59 VKGSETIA

-82 SSARRL
+82 STARRL

-116 VNGTYETRGFSISN
+116 VNGAYETRGFSISN
-130 KTTGGW
+130 RTTAGW
-136 SVPVKVDIPGYEQLS
+136 TVPVKVDIPGYEQMS
-151 KGKNEYGYLTMD
+151 KGKNEYAYLTMD

-186 YEDGRWSRPMDL
+186 FEDGKWTRPLEL
-198 GEGIN
+198 GEEIN

-244 WQNWRKPQNLGS
+244 WQHWRKPQNLGT

-278 MSGKASLGKKDI
+278 MSGKGSLGKKDI
-290 FRLSVESLEAAGTE
+290 FRLAIESPESAGTE
-304 GLSPKSGG
+304 GLSPKSGV
-312 KESGG
+312 
-317 SPEGLSPKSG
+317 SPEGTSPKSG
-327 GKESGG
+327 GKI
-333 SPEGMSPKSGGK
+333 
-345 ESGGSPEGLS
+345 
-355 PKSGGKE
+355 
-362 SGGKVGNAPSDAA
+362 GNAPADAA
-375 MGDSRL
+375 IGDSRF

-391 QESDPV
+391 QDSDPV
-397 VLLSG
+397 VLVSG

-411 VPEDATITY
+411 VPEDASVSY
-420 EDLSNGKVLG
+420 EDLATGKVLG
-430 QAKPDPSSGKY
+430 QAKPDPTTGKY
-441 KLVLPYGKNYGITAK
+441 KLVLPFGKNYGITAK
-456 AKGLIP
+456 AKDLIP
-462 ASTNLDLSTLR
+462 TSTNLDLTTMK

-493 TATVNNLFFDLGKA
+493 TATINNLFFDLGKA
-507 ALKPESEPELKR
+507 TLKSESAPELKR

-524 KENKALVIEISG
+524 SENKALVIEISG

-556 AVKDYLLNGLI
+556 AVKDYLLKGGI
-567 ESNRIR
+567 DTVRIR
-573 TKGYGKSKPKAD
+573 TKGYGKTKPKAD
-585 NATEEGRQ
+585 NASEEGRQ

>member
-1 MRKLLFFF
+1 M
-9 LISISL
+9 
-15 LAQKAPENLGSA
+15 AQKAPENLGSA
-27 VNSEYSELNP
+27 VNSEFSELNP

-49 RKSHPSNRYG
+49 RKNHPANRYG

-82 SSARRL
+82 STARRL

-130 KTTGGW
+130 KTTAGW
-136 SVPVKVDIPGYEQLS
+136 TVPVKVDIPGYEQMS

-186 YEDGRWSRPMDL
+186 FEDGRWTRPLEL
-198 GEGIN
+198 GDEIN

-244 WQNWRKPQNLGS
+244 WQHWRKPQNLGA

-266 YSIAAKGDYAYF
+266 YSISAKGDYAYF
-278 MSGKASLGKKDI
+278 MSGKGSLGKKDI
-290 FRLSVESLEAAGTE
+290 FRLAIESPPGG
-304 GLSPKSGG
+304 GLVKESGG
-312 KESGG
+312 KES
-317 SPEGLSPKSG
+317 EGKDSG
-327 GKESGG
+327 GKII
-333 SPEGMSPKSGGK
+333 
-345 ESGGSPEGLS
+345 
-355 PKSGGKE
+355 
-362 SGGKVGNAPSDAA
+362 NAPADAA
-375 MGDSRL
+375 MADSRF
-381 GNSSTRSVTS
+381 GPSSTRSVTS

-411 VPEDATITY
+411 VPEDASVTY

-430 QAKPDPSSGKY
+430 QAKPDPTTGKY

-462 ASTNLDLSTLR
+462 TSTNLDLTTVR

-493 TATVNNLFFDLGKA
+493 TATINNLFFDLGKA
-507 ALKPESEPELKR
+507 TLKPESEPELKR

-524 KENKALVIEISG
+524 KENTALVIEISG

-556 AVKDYLLNGLI
+556 AVRENLLKGGI
-567 ESNRIR
+567 DQARIK

>member
-15 LAQKAPENLGSA
+15 SAQKVPENLGSA

-136 SVPVKVDIPGYEQLS
+136 SVPVKVDIPGYEQMS
-151 KGKNEYGYLTMD
+151 KGKNEYAYLSMD
-163 GKAILLAFARKK
+163 GKAILLAFSRKK

-198 GEGIN
+198 GESIN

-290 FRLSVESLEAAGTE
+290 FRLGLETPDA
-304 GLSPKSGG
+304 SGVV
-312 KESGG
+312 KESPQGSGTAPGSVNKSSQVGG
-317 SPEGLSPKSG
+317 AASDLV
-327 GKESGG
+327 KESSLRDLVNG
-333 SPEGMSPKSGGK
+333 
-345 ESGGSPEGLS
+345 
-355 PKSGGKE
+355 
-362 SGGKVGNAPSDAA
+362 
-375 MGDSRL
+375 
-381 GNSSTRSVTS
+381 STRSVTS

-411 VPEDATITY
+411 VPENASVTY
-420 EDLSNGKVLG
+420 EDLSTGKALG
-430 QAKPDPSSGKY
+430 QAKPDPTTGKY
-441 KLVLPYGKNYGITAK
+441 KLVLPYGKNYGITAN

-462 ASTNLDLSTLR
+462 TSINVDLSTAR

-556 AVKDYLLNGLI
+556 AVKEYLLNGLI
-567 ESNRIR
+567 ESTRIR

>member
-1 MRKLLFFF
+1 MTKLLFFF

-49 RKSHPSNRYG
+49 RKNHPSNRYG

-136 SVPVKVDIPGYEQLS
+136 SVPVKIDIPGYEQLS

-163 GKAILLAFARKK
+163 GKALILAFARKK

-266 YSIAAKGDYAYF
+266 YSIAAKGDYAFF

-290 FRLSVESLEAAGTE
+290 FRLSVESPEAAGTE
-304 GLSPKSGG
+304 GLSPKSGA
-312 KESGG
+312 KESGV
-317 SPEGLSPKSG
+317 SETG
-327 GKESGG
+327 GK
-333 SPEGMSPKSGGK
+333 M
-345 ESGGSPEGLS
+345 
-355 PKSGGKE
+355 
-362 SGGKVGNAPSDAA
+362 GNTPSDAA
-375 MGDSRL
+375 MGDSRF
-381 GNSSTRSVTS
+381 GNSSSRSVTS

-462 ASTNLDLSTLR
+462 ASTNLDLSTMK

-493 TATVNNLFFDLGKA
+493 TATINNLFFDLGKA

-567 ESNRIR
+567 ESTRIR

>member
-1 MRKLLFFF
+1 MDIRRMRKLWFF
-9 LISISL
+9 LLISEFL

-49 RKSHPSNRYG
+49 RKSHPANRFG

-67 GSQDIWFSEKVGDTW
+67 GSQDIWYSEKVGDAW
-82 SSARRL
+82 STARRL
-88 SEVLNRDQYNTI
+88 SDVLNRDQYNTI

-116 VNGTYETRGFSISN
+116 VNGTYETRGFSLAN
-130 KTTGGW
+130 KTSGGW
-136 SVPVKVDIPGYEQLS
+136 TVPRKVEIPGYEQMS

-163 GKAILLAFARKK
+163 GKAILLAFSRKK

-181 LYVSF
+181 LYVTF
-186 YEDGRWSRPMDL
+186 LENGKWTRPMDL
-198 GEGIN
+198 GDGIN
-203 TKYSE
+203 TNYSE

-221 FSSDRPGGQGSQDIY
+221 FSSNRPGGQGSQDVY

-244 WQNWRKPQNLGS
+244 WQNWRKPQNIGF
-256 PINTEEYDAY
+256 PVNTEEYDAY
-266 YSIAAKGDYAYF
+266 YSISAKGDFAYF
-278 MSGKASLGKKDI
+278 MSGKGSLGKKDI
-290 FRLSVESLEAAGTE
+290 FRLAIDNPESDDDSSKSGVNPEGTR
-304 GLSPKSGG
+304 PKSGG
-312 KESGG
+312 KD
-317 SPEGLSPKSG
+317 SG
-327 GKESGG
+327 GKI
-333 SPEGMSPKSGGK
+333 
-345 ESGGSPEGLS
+345 
-355 PKSGGKE
+355 
-362 SGGKVGNAPSDAA
+362 GNAPADEAI
-375 MGDSRL
+375 GESRL
-381 GNSSTRSVTS
+381 SPSSTRSVTS

-402 TVLNQQTGK
+402 TVLNQNTGK
-411 VPEDATITY
+411 VPDDASVIY
-420 EDLSNGKVLG
+420 EDLATGKALG
-430 QAKPDPSSGKY
+430 QAKPDPTTGKY

-462 ASTNLDLSTLR
+462 TSINLDLSKVK

-493 TATVNNLFFDLGKA
+493 TATINNLFFDLGKA
-507 ALKPESEPELKR
+507 TLKPESEPELKR

-524 KENKALVIEISG
+524 NENKNLVIEISG

-542 SDEINNKLSLERAN
+542 TDEINNKLSLERAN
-556 AVKDYLLNGLI
+556 AVKDNLLKGGI
-567 ESNRIR
+567 DTARIR
-573 TKGYGKSKPKAD
+573 TKGYGKTKPKAD

>member
-1 MRKLLFFF
+1 MRKLLFF
-9 LISISL
+9 L
-15 LAQKAPENLGSA
+15 LMSGLLMAQKAPENLGSA
-27 VNSEYSELNP
+27 VNSEFSELNP

-49 RKSHPSNRYG
+49 RKNHPANRYG

-82 SSARRL
+82 STARRL

-130 KTTGGW
+130 KTTAGW
-136 SVPVKVDIPGYEQLS
+136 TVPVKVDIPGYEQMS

-186 YEDGRWSRPMDL
+186 FEDGHWTRPLEL
-198 GEGIN
+198 GDEIN

-244 WQNWRKPQNLGS
+244 WQHWRKPQNLGS
-256 PINTEEYDAY
+256 PINTDEYDAY
-266 YSIAAKGDYAYF
+266 YSISAKGDYAYF
-278 MSGKASLGKKDI
+278 MSGKGSLGKKDI
-290 FRLSVESLEAAGTE
+290 FRLSVESPPGGDAAGDLVNE
-304 GLSPKSGG
+304 SSQVGG
-312 KESGG
+312 AASDLVKESPLRGPVNG
-317 SPEGLSPKSG
+317 
-327 GKESGG
+327 
-333 SPEGMSPKSGGK
+333 
-345 ESGGSPEGLS
+345 
-355 PKSGGKE
+355 
-362 SGGKVGNAPSDAA
+362 
-375 MGDSRL
+375 
-381 GNSSTRSVTS
+381 STRSVTS

-411 VPEDATITY
+411 VPEDASVTY

-430 QAKPDPSSGKY
+430 QAKPDSTTGKY

-462 ASTNLDLSTLR
+462 TSTNLDLTTAR

-493 TATVNNLFFDLGKA
+493 TATINNLFFDLGKA
-507 ALKPESEPELKR
+507 TLKPESEPELKR

-524 KENKALVIEISG
+524 KENMALVIEISG

-556 AVKDYLLNGLI
+556 AVKENLLKGGI
-567 ESNRIR
+567 DQARIK

>member
-1 MRKLLFFF
+1 M
-9 LISISL
+9 
-15 LAQKAPENLGSA
+15 
-27 VNSEYSELNP
+27 
-37 VISPDGRTLYFG
+37 
-49 RKSHPSNRYG
+49 
-59 VKGSETIS
+59 
-67 GSQDIWFSEKVGDTW
+67 
-82 SSARRL
+82 
-88 SEVLNRDQYNTI
+88 
-100 LSISP
+100 
-105 DGQTILLKGAY
+105 
-116 VNGTYETRGFSISN
+116 
-130 KTTGGW
+130 
-136 SVPVKVDIPGYEQLS
+136 S

-163 GKAILLAFARKK
+163 GKALLLAFSRKK

-186 YEDGRWSRPMDL
+186 FEEGRWTRPLEL
-198 GEGIN
+198 GEEIN

-244 WQNWRKPQNLGS
+244 WQHWRKPQNLGS
-256 PINTEEYDAY
+256 PINTDEYDAY
-266 YSIAAKGDYAYF
+266 YSNAAKGDYAYF
-278 MSGKASLGKKDI
+278 MSGKGSLGKKDI
-290 FRLSVESLEAAGTE
+290 FRLAVESPESTGNEGT
-304 GLSPKSGG
+304 STKSG
-312 KESGG
+312 KN
-317 SPEGLSPKSG
+317 
-327 GKESGG
+327 
-333 SPEGMSPKSGGK
+333 
-345 ESGGSPEGLS
+345 
-355 PKSGGKE
+355 E
-362 SGGKVGNAPSDAA
+362 SGGKIGNAPADAA
-375 MGDSRL
+375 TGDSRF
-381 GNSSTRSVTS
+381 GNTSTRSVTS
-391 QESDPV
+391 QDSDPV

-411 VPEDATITY
+411 VPEDASVSY
-420 EDLSNGKVLG
+420 EDLSTGKVLG
-430 QAKPDPSSGKY
+430 QAKPDPATGKY
-441 KLVLPYGKNYGITAK
+441 KLVLPFGKNYGITAK

-462 ASTNLDLSTLR
+462 ASTNLDLSTMK

-493 TATVNNLFFDLGKA
+493 TATINNLFFDLGKA
-507 ALKPESEPELKR
+507 TLKPESEPELKR

-524 KENKALVIEISG
+524 KENVALVIEISG

-556 AVKDYLLNGLI
+556 AVKENLLKGGI
-567 ESNRIR
+567 DQARIK

>member
-1 MRKLLFFF
+1 M
-9 LISISL
+9 
-15 LAQKAPENLGSA
+15 
-27 VNSEYSELNP
+27 
-37 VISPDGRTLYFG
+37 
-49 RKSHPSNRYG
+49 
-59 VKGSETIS
+59 
-67 GSQDIWFSEKVGDTW
+67 
-82 SSARRL
+82 
-88 SEVLNRDQYNTI
+88 
-100 LSISP
+100 
-105 DGQTILLKGAY
+105 
-116 VNGTYETRGFSISN
+116 
-130 KTTGGW
+130 
-136 SVPVKVDIPGYEQLS
+136 S

-186 YEDGRWSRPMDL
+186 FEDGRWTRPLEL
-198 GEGIN
+198 GDEIN

-244 WQNWRKPQNLGS
+244 WQHWRKPQNLGS
-256 PINTEEYDAY
+256 PINTDEYDAY
-266 YSIAAKGDYAYF
+266 YSISAKGDYAYF
-278 MSGKASLGKKDI
+278 MSGKGSLGKKDI
-290 FRLSVESLEAAGTE
+290 FRLAIESAETDE
-304 GLSPKSGG
+304 SSPKSGG
-312 KESGG
+312 TEAGGNTSSG
-317 SPEGLSPKSG
+317 KI
-327 GKESGG
+327 
-333 SPEGMSPKSGGK
+333 
-345 ESGGSPEGLS
+345 
-355 PKSGGKE
+355 
-362 SGGKVGNAPSDAA
+362 GNAPADAA
-375 MGDSRL
+375 MADSRF
-381 GNSSTRSVTS
+381 GPSSTRSVTS

-411 VPEDATITY
+411 VPEDASVTY

-430 QAKPDPSSGKY
+430 QAKPDPTTGKY

-462 ASTNLDLSTLR
+462 TSTNLDLTTVR

-493 TATVNNLFFDLGKA
+493 TATINNLFFDLGKA
-507 ALKPESEPELKR
+507 TLKPESEPELKR

-524 KENKALVIEISG
+524 KENTALVIEISG

-556 AVKDYLLNGLI
+556 AVRENLLKGGI
-567 ESNRIR
+567 DQARIKTR
-573 TKGYGKSKPKAD
+573 GYGKSKPKAD

>member
-1 MRKLLFFF
+1 MRKLLFFLLMSGF
-9 LISISL
+9 LM
-15 LAQKAPENLGSA
+15 AQKAPENLGSA
-27 VNSEYSELNP
+27 VNSEFSELNP

-49 RKSHPSNRYG
+49 RKNHPANRYG

-82 SSARRL
+82 STARRL

-130 KTTGGW
+130 KTTAGW
-136 SVPVKVDIPGYEQLS
+136 TVPVKVDIPGYEQMS

-186 YEDGRWSRPMDL
+186 FEDGRWTRPLEL
-198 GEGIN
+198 GDEIN

-244 WQNWRKPQNLGS
+244 WQHWRKPQNLGS
-256 PINTEEYDAY
+256 PINTDEYDAY
-266 YSIAAKGDYAYF
+266 YSISAKGDYAYF
-278 MSGKASLGKKDI
+278 MSGKGSLGKKDI
-290 FRLSVESLEAAGTE
+290 FRLAIESAETDE
-304 GLSPKSGG
+304 SSPKSGG
-312 KESGG
+312 TEAGGNTSSG
-317 SPEGLSPKSG
+317 KI
-327 GKESGG
+327 
-333 SPEGMSPKSGGK
+333 
-345 ESGGSPEGLS
+345 
-355 PKSGGKE
+355 
-362 SGGKVGNAPSDAA
+362 GNAPADAA
-375 MGDSRL
+375 MADSRF
-381 GNSSTRSVTS
+381 GPSSTRSVTS

-411 VPEDATITY
+411 VPEDASVTY

-430 QAKPDPSSGKY
+430 QAKPDPTTGKY

-462 ASTNLDLSTLR
+462 TSTNLDLTTVR

-493 TATVNNLFFDLGKA
+493 TATINNLFFDLGKA
-507 ALKPESEPELKR
+507 TLKPESEPELKR

-524 KENKALVIEISG
+524 KENTALVIEISG

-556 AVKDYLLNGLI
+556 AVRENLLKGGI
-567 ESNRIR
+567 DQARIK

>member
-1 MRKLLFFF
+1 MKKLLFFF
-9 LISISL
+9 LISGFL
-15 LAQKAPENLGSA
+15 MAQKAPENLGSA
-27 VNSEYSELNP
+27 VNSEFSELNP

-49 RKSHPSNRYG
+49 RKNHPANRYG
-59 VKGSETIS
+59 VKGSETIA

-82 SSARRL
+82 STARRL

-116 VNGTYETRGFSISN
+116 VNGAYETRGFSISN
-130 KTTGGW
+130 KTNGGW
-136 SVPVKVDIPGYEQLS
+136 SVPVKVDIPGYEQMS
-151 KGKNEYGYLTMD
+151 KGKNEYAYLTMD

-186 YEDGRWSRPMDL
+186 FEDGRWTRPLEL
-198 GEGIN
+198 GEEIN

-236 LTRRLDDT
+236 MTRRLDDT
-244 WQNWRKPQNLGS
+244 WQHWRKPQNLGT

-278 MSGKASLGKKDI
+278 MSGKGSLGKKDI
-290 FRLSVESLEAAGTE
+290 FRLAIE
-304 GLSPKSGG
+304 
-312 KESGG
+312 
-317 SPEGLSPKSG
+317 SPEGDSP
-327 GKESGG
+327 ESAG
-333 SPEGMSPKSGGK
+333 SPDGMSPNSRGTGA
-345 ESGGSPEGLS
+345 GAT
-355 PKSGGKE
+355 E
-362 SGGKVGNAPSDAA
+362 SGGKVGNAPADAA
-375 MGDSRL
+375 MGESRF

-391 QESDPV
+391 QDSDPV
-397 VLLSG
+397 VLVSG

-411 VPEDATITY
+411 VPEDASVSY
-420 EDLSNGKVLG
+420 EDLSTGKVLG
-430 QAKPDPSSGKY
+430 QAKPDPATGRY
-441 KLVLPYGKNYGITAK
+441 KLVLPFGKNYGITAK

-462 ASTNLDLSTLR
+462 TSTNLDLTTMK

-493 TATVNNLFFDLGKA
+493 TATINNLFFDLGKA
-507 ALKPESEPELKR
+507 TLKPESAPELKR

-524 KENKALVIEISG
+524 SENKALVIEISG

-556 AVKDYLLNGLI
+556 AVKDYLLKAGI
-567 ESNRIR
+567 DTARIR
-573 TKGYGKSKPKAD
+573 TKGYGKTKPKAD
-585 NATEEGRQ
+585 NFTEEGRQ

>member
-1 MRKLLFFF
+1 MDHGLSAGEDGKEVDLRGMRKLLFFLLMSGF
-9 LISISL
+9 LM
-15 LAQKAPENLGSA
+15 AQKAPENLGSA
-27 VNSEYSELNP
+27 VNSEFSELNP

-49 RKSHPSNRYG
+49 RKNHPANRYG

-82 SSARRL
+82 STARRL

-130 KTTGGW
+130 KTTAGW
-136 SVPVKVDIPGYEQLS
+136 TVPVKVDIPGYEQMS

-186 YEDGRWSRPMDL
+186 FEDGRWTRPLEL
-198 GEGIN
+198 GDEIN

-244 WQNWRKPQNLGS
+244 WQHWRKPQNLGA

-266 YSIAAKGDYAYF
+266 YSISAKGDYAYF
-278 MSGKASLGKKDI
+278 MSGKGSLGKKDI
-290 FRLSVESLEAAGTE
+290 FRLAIESPPGGGLVKESE
-304 GLSPKSGG
+304 GKDSGG
-312 KESGG
+312 KII
-317 SPEGLSPKSG
+317 
-327 GKESGG
+327 
-333 SPEGMSPKSGGK
+333 
-345 ESGGSPEGLS
+345 
-355 PKSGGKE
+355 
-362 SGGKVGNAPSDAA
+362 NAPADAA
-375 MGDSRL
+375 MADSRFDP
-381 GNSSTRSVTS
+381 SSTRSVTS

-411 VPEDATITY
+411 VPEDAYVTY

-430 QAKPDPSSGKY
+430 QAKPDPTTGKY

-462 ASTNLDLSTLR
+462 TSTNLDLTTVR

-493 TATVNNLFFDLGKA
+493 TATINNLFFDLGKA
-507 ALKPESEPELKR
+507 TLKPESEPELKR

-524 KENKALVIEISG
+524 KENTALVIEISG

-556 AVKDYLLNGLI
+556 AVRENLLKGGI
-567 ESNRIR
+567 DQARIK